1 MINIIF
7 ACNDDGVIGKDNQ
20 LPWKCKNDLKFFK
33 YMTLQNTVVMGLN
46 TFYSLGN
53 PLKDRLNIVVTSKAD
68 KLNKQYCLPNLIFIE
83 TLEQAISYAK
93 SQNNEIFIIGGKRII
108 EQSLPFANN
117 IFRTLIHKNVDG
129 DTVSVSRQFEN
140 YIPCVYIKT
149 FKDYEFHI
157 FTNKANKIVDKAEE
171 FLNEIK
177 NS

>member
-33 YMTLQNTVVMGLN
+33 YMTLQNTVIMGLN

-68 KLNKQYCLPNLIFIE
+68 RLNKQYCLPNLIFIE
-83 TLEQAISYAK
+83 TLQNAISYAK
-93 SQNNEIFIIGGKRII
+93 NKNNEIFIIGGKRII
-108 EQSLPFANN
+108 EESLSFADN
-117 IFRTLIHKNVDG
+117 IFRTLIHTKVDG
-129 DTVSVSRQFEN
+129 NTVNVSRQFEN
-140 YIPCVYIKT
+140 HVPCVYIKMC
-149 FKDYEFHI
+149 KDYEFHI
-157 FTNKANKIVDKAEE
+157 FTNKTNKVVEKAEE